1 MSIDRLSCY
10 SIIYRPFQLGL
21 LKIMVAIT
29 VEKPNKG
36 AGMIGL
42 TVLQV
47 AKIYGPRCIIVD
59 LDTARLE
66 RAVKFG
72 ADETIHSTPGT
83 VKRPLRKR
91 MTVLD

>member
-10 SIIYRPFQLGL
+10 SIIYKPFQLGL

-36 AGMIGL
+36 AGTIGL

-47 AKIYGPRCIIVD
+47 AEIYGARCSQIW
-59 LDTARLE
+59 R
-66 RAVKFG
+66 
-72 ADETIHSTPGT
+72 
-83 VKRPLRKR
+83 
-91 MTVLD
+91 